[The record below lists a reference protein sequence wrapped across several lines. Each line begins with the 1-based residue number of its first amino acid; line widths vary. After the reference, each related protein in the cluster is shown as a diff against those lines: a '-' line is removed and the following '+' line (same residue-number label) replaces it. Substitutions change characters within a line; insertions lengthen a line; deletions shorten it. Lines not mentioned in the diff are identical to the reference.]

1 MTPMSWL
8 GTAVCISGVLSYNH
22 ARRREAELKA
32 AAQQGAAGG
41 AAGGAARAPN
51 GADSKV

>member
-8 GTAVCISGVLSYNH
+8 GTAVCISGVLAYNH
-22 ARRREAELKA
+22 VRRREAERKSA
-32 AAQQGAAGG
+32 TQQSSS
-41 AAGGAARAPN
+41 AGGAARTPN